1 MLLIARSTV
10 LRLDTRIAGDTRGR
24 HSSQRDS
31 IDTPELLEVIHR
43 RQILL
48 ALERAVAALGTGT
61 GTDRGSARWFSGNGR
76 GAWRRILGQDDGLG
90 HSIAGARSNA
100 IIPFQKNYT
109 PFLAQP
115 MSGPVAKPRLPPLA
129 DAMLSAAQRRVVDAI
144 TQGPRGRLGGPFI
157 ALLRSPELCQRTQ
170 TLGEYLRYDSV
181 VPQRLRELAILATA
195 RHWRQ
200 SYEWHTHAPIAE
212 RAGLPRSLIDA
223 LAEGRS
229 PEPLAADEAAV
240 LCFCDQLHQ
249 HHGVSDAA
257 YERARDVL
265 GEAGV
270 VELCGICGYYALLAM
285 VLNVARTPLPAGAAA
300 PFSAA

>member
-1 MLLIARSTV
+1 
-10 LRLDTRIAGDTRGR
+10 
-24 HSSQRDS
+24 
-31 IDTPELLEVIHR
+31 
-43 RQILL
+43 
-48 ALERAVAALGTGT
+48 
-61 GTDRGSARWFSGNGR
+61 
-76 GAWRRILGQDDGLG
+76 
-90 HSIAGARSNA
+90 
-100 IIPFQKNYT
+100 
-109 PFLAQP
+109 

-170 TLGEYLRYDSV
+170 MLGEYLRYDSV

-249 HHGVSDAA
+249 HHVVSDAA
-257 YERARDVL
+257 YEHARDVL

-300 PFSAA
+300 LFSPP